1 MERVPQV
8 VYHTHSNGEGAGDEN
23 KVPIINYISAS
34 PVKINPNV
42 AKMYGVEITM
52 REDTV
57 TYRIGSSVPPTEE

>member
-1 MERVPQV
+1 MERVPWV

-57 TYRIGSSVPPTEE
+57 TYRIRSSVPPTEE